1 MKFAIPAVLAAAL
14 FVIHPVSAVAADAG
28 YAIRL
33 MTPETALKAALAGQ
47 AACRKAGFQVAIAVV
62 DRTGQVQV
70 VLRDR
75 FAGMHTVDAAIDK
88 AWTAVSFKMNTTGLV
103 TATAAGT
110 AASGIRHMPRA
121 LAVGGGML
129 VEAAGAPY
137 GAVGVSGAPSGDNDD
152 HCARAAID
160 AVIDDLNM

>member
-1 MKFAIPAVLAAAL
+1 MKFILTAVLGACYAL
-14 FVIHPVSAVAADAG
+14 QPAVAADAG

-75 FAGMHTVDAAIDK
+75 FAGMHTPEAAIDK
-88 AWTAVSFKMNTTGLV
+88 AWTAASFKMDTTALAK
-103 TATAAGT
+103 ATLAGT
-110 AASGIRHMPRA
+110 ASSGIRQMSRV

-129 VEAAGAPY
+129 VEAAGARY
-137 GAVGVSGAPSGDNDD
+137 GAIGVSGAPSGENDD
-152 HCARAAID
+152 LCARAAID
-160 AVIDDLNM
+160 AVIDDLNL

>member
-1 MKFAIPAVLAAAL
+1 MKLAIPAVLAAAL
-14 FVIHPVSAVAADAG
+14 FGIHPGSAVAADAG

-103 TATAAGT
+103 KATTAGT

-129 VEAAGAPY
+129 VEAAGSPY

>member
-1 MKFAIPAVLAAAL
+1 MKPALTVLLAACCVL
-14 FVIHPVSAVAADAG
+14 QPAVAADAG

-75 FAGMHTVDAAIDK
+75 FAGMHTPEAAIDK
-88 AWTAVSFKMNTTGLV
+88 AWTAASFKMDTTALAK
-103 TATAAGT
+103 ATAAAT
-110 AASGIRHMPRA
+110 ASSGIRQMSRV

-137 GAVGVSGAPSGDNDD
+137 GAIGVSGAPSGENDD
-152 HCARAAID
+152 MCARAAID
-160 AVIDDLNM
+160 AVIDELNL

>member
-1 MKFAIPAVLAAAL
+1 MKFALSAMLAACCAMQ
-14 FVIHPVSAVAADAG
+14 PAVAADAG

-70 VLRDR
+70 LLRDR
-75 FAGMHTVDAAIDK
+75 FAGMHTPEAAIDK
-88 AWTAVSFKMNTTGLV
+88 AWTAVSFKLNTTALAK
-103 TATAAGT
+103 ATAAAGT
-110 AASGIRHMPRA
+110 SSGIRHMPRV

-137 GAVGVSGAPSGDNDD
+137 GAIGVSGAPSGDNDD
-152 HCARAAID
+152 MCARAAID

>member
-1 MKFAIPAVLAAAL
+1 MKIALTAVLAACC
-14 FVIHPVSAVAADAG
+14 FVQPTVAAAADAG
-28 YAIRL
+28 YSIRM

-75 FAGMHTVDAAIDK
+75 FAGMHTVEAAIDK
-88 AWTAVSFKMNTTGLV
+88 AWTAASFKTDTTALAK
-103 TATAAGT
+103 ATAAGT
-110 AASGIRHMPRA
+110 ASSGIRHIPRA
-121 LAVGGGML
+121 LAVGGGLL

-137 GAVGVSGAPSGDNDD
+137 GAIGVSGAPSGDNDD
-152 HCARAAID
+152 LCARAAID
-160 AVIDDLNM
+160 AVIDDLNL

>member
-1 MKFAIPAVLAAAL
+1 MKLALTAMLAACCAL
-14 FVIHPVSAVAADAG
+14 QPAFAADAG
-28 YAIRL
+28 YAIRM

-75 FAGMHTVDAAIDK
+75 FAGMHTPEAATNK
-88 AWTAVSFKMNTTGLV
+88 AWTAASFKTDTSAL
-103 TATAAGT
+103 AKSTAAGT
-110 AASGIRHMPRA
+110 ASSGIRDMPRVLA
-121 LAVGGGML
+121 LGGGML

-137 GAVGVSGAPSGDNDD
+137 GAIGVSGAPSGENDD
-152 HCARAAID
+152 MCARAAID
-160 AVIDDLNM
+160 AVIDDLNL

>member
-1 MKFAIPAVLAAAL
+1 MKHICIGVLAAAC
-14 FVIHPVSAVAADAG
+14 FVQPAVATDAG
-28 YAIRL
+28 FAIRL

-47 AACRKAGFQVAIAVV
+47 AACRKAGFQVSIAVV

-75 FAGMHTVDAAIDK
+75 FAGMHTTEAAVDK
-88 AWTAVSFKMNTTGLV
+88 AWTAVSFKMDTTALAKV
-103 TATAAGT
+103 TAAGT
-110 AASGIRHMPRA
+110 AASGIRHMSRA

-129 VEAAGAPY
+129 VQAAGAPY
-137 GAVGVSGAPSGDNDD
+137 GGVGVSGAPSGESDD
-152 HCARAAID
+152 ACARAAVE

>member
-1 MKFAIPAVLAAAL
+1 MKLALSAMLAACCAL
-14 FVIHPVSAVAADAG
+14 QPAVAADAG

-70 VLRDR
+70 MLRDR
-75 FAGMHTVDAAIDK
+75 FAGMHTPEAAIDK
-88 AWTAVSFKMNTTGLV
+88 AWTAVSFKLDTTALV
-103 TATAAGT
+103 KATAAAGT
-110 AASGIRHMPRA
+110 SSGIRHMPRV

-137 GAVGVSGAPSGDNDD
+137 GAIGVSGAPSGDNDD
-152 HCARAAID
+152 MCARAAID

>member
-1 MKFAIPAVLAAAL
+1 MKLVIPALLAACCA
-14 FVIHPVSAVAADAG
+14 FQPNVAAAADAG

-88 AWTAVSFKMNTTGLV
+88 AWTAASFKMDTTGLAK
-103 TATAAGT
+103 ATSAGT
-110 AASGIRHMPRA
+110 VSSGIRHIPRA

-152 HCARAAID
+152 LCARAAID
-160 AVIDDLNM
+160 AVIDDLNL

>member
-1 MKFAIPAVLAAAL
+1 MNYAFSAVLATFCAL
-14 FVIHPVSAVAADAG
+14 QPAMAADAAAD

-47 AACRKAGFQVAIAVV
+47 AACRKAGFQVAIAVL

-75 FAGMHTVDAAIDK
+75 FAGMHTTEAAIDK
-88 AWTAVSFKMNTTGLV
+88 AWTAASFKMDTTALAH
-103 TATAAGT
+103 ATAAGS
-110 AASGIRHMPRA
+110 ASSGIRHVQRA

-129 VEAAGAPY
+129 VEAAGVPY
-137 GAVGVSGAPSGDNDD
+137 GAIGVSGAPSGENDD
-152 HCARAAID
+152 VCARAAID
-160 AVIDDLNM
+160 AVIDDLNL

>member
-1 MKFAIPAVLAAAL
+1 MLAACCAL
-14 FVIHPVSAVAADAG
+14 QPTIAAAADAADAG

-47 AACRKAGFQVAIAVV
+47 AACRKAGFQATIAVV

-75 FAGMHTVDAAIDK
+75 FAGMHTVEAAIDK
-88 AWTAVSFKMNTTGLV
+88 AWTAVSFKMDTTALAK
-103 TATAAGT
+103 ATAA
-110 AASGIRHMPRA
+110 ASASSGIRHIPRA

-152 HCARAAID
+152 LCARAAID
-160 AVIDDLNM
+160 AVIDDLNL